1 MINELF
7 FFSKIIILTRKTVS
21 YKINRPCEGVKIM
34 VTLHL

>member
-21 YKINRPCEGVKIM
+21 YKIFRRFSLKIEQKQEK
-34 VTLHL
+34 